1 MPPIYKLVAA
11 PHLLPG
17 GDFKG
22 HLETVTFIAANE
34 NETHKWWAVNVGT
47 FEKDF
52 TKIVSPELAQN
63 IMTRLRQGEI
73 VEFPN
78 RYELS
83 QVKGRFGGCFMD
95 YRSVLDFDNRH
106 SIWKLCT
113 RTRTPKAASVSIR

>member
-17 GDFKG
+17 GDLKG

-73 VEFPN
+73 GEFPN

-83 QVKGRFGGCFMD
+83 QVKGKFGGCFMD
-95 YRSVLDFDNRH
+95 
-106 SIWKLCT
+106 
-113 RTRTPKAASVSIR
+113 

>member
-1 MPPIYKLVAA
+1 VPNVYKLVAA
-11 PHLLPG
+11 PHLLPA

-22 HLETVTFIAANE
+22 HLETITFIAAPE

-63 IMTRLRQGEI
+63 IMYRLRQGEI

-78 RYELS
+78 RYELAE
-83 QVKGRFGGCFMD
+83 VKGKFGRNYMD
-95 YRSVLDFDNRH
+95 
-106 SIWKLCT
+106 
-113 RTRTPKAASVSIR
+113 

>member
-11 PHLLPG
+11 PHLLPA

-52 TKIVSPELAQN
+52 TKIVSPELARN
-63 IMTRLRQGEI
+63 IMPRLRQGEV

-83 QVKGRFGGCFMD
+83 QVKGKFGGCFMD
-95 YRSVLDFDNRH
+95 
-106 SIWKLCT
+106 
-113 RTRTPKAASVSIR
+113 

>member
-11 PHLLPG
+11 PHLLPV

-52 TKIVSPELAQN
+52 TKIVSPELAQ
-63 IMTRLRQGEI
+63 TSSTVYARARS
-73 VEFPN
+73 
-78 RYELS
+78 LS
-83 QVKGRFGGCFMD
+83 SPIAMSWR
-95 YRSVLDFDNRH
+95 R
-106 SIWKLCT
+106 
-113 RTRTPKAASVSIR
+113 

>member
-78 RYELS
+78 RYELC
-83 QVKGRFGGCFMD
+83 QVKGKFGGCFMD
-95 YRSVLDFDNRH
+95 
-106 SIWKLCT
+106 
-113 RTRTPKAASVSIR
+113 